1 MTGQTPDI
9 SEWLDFDSYDNVW
22 WTDKNNPSK
31 TNNNIILGQCLGIS
45 HKIGTKMCYWVVMV
59 SGKVFSQTTVQHV
72 IYIDL
77 VDPEMKVRIDKSD
90 E

>member
-1 MTGQTPDI
+1 
-9 SEWLDFDSYDNVW
+9 
-22 WTDKNNPSK
+22 
-31 TNNNIILGQCLGIS
+31 
-45 HKIGTKMCYWVVMV
+45 MV

-72 IYIDL
+72 IYIYL